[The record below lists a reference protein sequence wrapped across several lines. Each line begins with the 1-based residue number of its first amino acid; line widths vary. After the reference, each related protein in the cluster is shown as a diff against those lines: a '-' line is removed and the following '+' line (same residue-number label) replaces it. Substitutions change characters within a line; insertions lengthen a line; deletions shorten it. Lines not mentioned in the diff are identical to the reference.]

1 MDCGVS
7 RMSEEEINASEDF
20 EAMLNE
26 SFPSGDGFNFY
37 QVGDKVRGTVVSV
50 GDGALLVDIGQRSE
64 ASIAMEDFTPDEL
77 AAMKVGDVIEASVVK
92 FAGGA
97 TVLSRSI
104 GGRGADMSAI
114 RMAREADLPIE
125 ARVTGHNKGGF
136 TVEIGPVR
144 GFVPISQM
152 EIGPALAPEQYIG
165 RVFMFK
171 VIETREHEAVLS
183 RANLLRQ
190 EMAEERGRVLS
201 ALAVGQTV
209 AARVVKVEKFGVFV
223 DIGGGVHALVPV
235 SELGWH
241 GRDEILAGME
251 PGREL
256 NVEISRIEQRDGK
269 PRISASLRSRQEDP
283 WNSINDVV
291 REGMTLTGKVTRLM
305 NFGAFVEIAPGIEG
319 LIHVSE
325 IAAGRRIRHPGDV
338 LSIGQHVETLVQK
351 IDHASRRIGLSIKAL
366 APAPEKL
373 VPEVDPDAAENAAI
387 IASYSP
393 SAARRDDAPKGETA
407 FSLAL
412 KKARMKQSGQN

>member
-1 MDCGVS
+1 
-7 RMSEEEINASEDF
+7 MSEEEVFAAEDF

-26 SFPSGDGFNFY
+26 SFPSGDGFNYF

-50 GDGALLVDIGQRSE
+50 GDGTLLVDIGQRSE
-64 ASIAMEDFTPDEL
+64 ASIAMEDFTPEEL
-77 AAMKVGDVIEASVVK
+77 AAMKVGDVIEANVVK

-114 RMAREADLPIE
+114 RMAKEADLPIE
-125 ARVTGHNKGGF
+125 AKVTGHNKGGF

-165 RVFMFK
+165 RVFRFK
-171 VIETREHEAVLS
+171 VIEAREHEAVLS
-183 RANLLRQ
+183 RASLLRQ
-190 EMAEERGRVLS
+190 EMAEERGRILS
-201 ALAVGQTV
+201 SLAVGQTV
-209 AARVVKVEKFGVFV
+209 AATVVKVEKFGVFV

-241 GRDEILAGME
+241 GRDEILGGME

-256 NVEISRIEQRDGK
+256 NVEISRIEQKDGK
-269 PRISASLRSRQEDP
+269 PRISASLRSRQDDP
-283 WNSINDVV
+283 WNSIDEVA
-291 REGMTLTGKVTRLM
+291 REGMTVAGKVTRLM

-319 LIHVSE
+319 LVHVSE
-325 IAAGRRIRHPGDV
+325 IAAGRRVRHPGDV
-338 LSIGQHVETLVQK
+338 LSIGQRVEASVRK
-351 IDHASRRIGLSIKAL
+351 IDHAARRIALSIKAL
-366 APAPEKL
+366 APVPEMT
-373 VPEVDPDAAENAAI
+373 VSEVDPDAAENAAI
-387 IASYSP
+387 IARYSP
-393 SAARRDDAPKGETA
+393 SAPKQEDAPKGETA

-412 KKARMKQSGQN
+412 KKARLK